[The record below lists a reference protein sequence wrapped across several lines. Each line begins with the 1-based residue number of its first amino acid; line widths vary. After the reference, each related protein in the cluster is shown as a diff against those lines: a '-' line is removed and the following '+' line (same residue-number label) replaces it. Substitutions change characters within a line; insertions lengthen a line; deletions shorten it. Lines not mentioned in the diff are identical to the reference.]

1 MRITTINLLNK
12 TNFTAKSYND
22 KFETHKINTTKPS
35 WVQTYAQDKVELGS
49 KHRTK
54 HLSKAEM
61 MLLKTQKMA
70 LEAKAKK
77 ILSKADFLVKDED
90 DINLRMLEI
99 NQEAKEIQKNAQLKY
114 DEAVECLFS
123 GEKGNYLTQYNESD
137 EGDWIKREF
146 GIMNGVI
153 TFKEY
158 DDYDEVIK
166 EAVFGEDKIRI
177 SQYDETQKG
186 WNIFE
191 YNAQTSALEKY
202 IACLRESIN
211 EGYSAKEQYVFDSN
225 ENVVAYD
232 STLKQHA
239 NGDFKSVEHFEIEDG
254 YVKTAKFGFSKSK
267 TSQSAQEKF
276 ELKKG
281 SMYTYFENIKEDESN
296 TVEATSMYKFSSQG
310 DLIACACDF
319 YQQPNGEATAE
330 TLFTTSNN
338 DVQYAYSN
346 YEFNPNKKMA
356 HASKVFNFNYGK
368 INKCAF
374 ECNGSAKTISKIVK
388 PEFDSIAQI

>member
-1 MRITTINLLNK
+1 MYITTINLLNK
-12 TNFTAKSYND
+12 TNFTAKLNND
-22 KFETHKINTTKPS
+22 KFETYKINTTKPS
-35 WVQTYAQDKVELGS
+35 WVQTSAQDKVELGS
-49 KHRTK
+49 KLKTK
-54 HLSKAEM
+54 QLSKPEM
-61 MLLKTQKMA
+61 MLLKAQKMA
-70 LEAKAKK
+70 LETKAKK
-77 ILSKADFLVKDED
+77 ILSEASFLVKDED

-99 NQEAKEIQKNAQLKY
+99 NQEAEKIQKVAQLKY
-114 DEAVECLFS
+114 DEAIECLFS
-123 GEKGNYLTQYNESD
+123 RAKGNYLTQYNESD
-137 EGDWIKREF
+137 DGDWARREF
-146 GIMNGVI
+146 GIMNGVV

-177 SQYDETQKG
+177 SQYDEAQKG

-202 IACLRESIN
+202 IACLRESID

-225 ENVVAYD
+225 ENLVAYD
-232 STLKQHA
+232 STLKQHT
-239 NGDFKSVEHFEIEDG
+239 NGNFKSLEHFEIEDG
-254 YVKTAKFGFSKSK
+254 YAKTVKFGFSKNK

-281 SMYTYFENIKEDESN
+281 SMHTYFGHIKEDKLN
-296 TVEATSMYKFSSQG
+296 VIEAASMYRFSSQG

-319 YQQPNGEATAE
+319 YQQPTGEATAE

-388 PEFDSIAQI
+388 PEFDSIAQM